1 MPIVATDIK
10 YYLSGGAANADPM
23 LSLGGAIS
31 TTEIAAN
38 TLFDDVP
45 SAEASAGDTE
55 YRCIYVKNTH
65 ATITLT
71 VPKAF
76 IQANTVGNRIAI
88 ALAGEGLSLAAE
100 AVANENTAPV
110 GEVFSQPIDYASGL
124 AMVDIPPGGYHGIWV
139 RRTIPASAAAATD
152 TFTLRVQGETVA

>member
-1 MPIVATDIK
+1 MPIAAADIK
-10 YYLSGGAANADPM
+10 YYLSGGAANSDPA

-31 TTEIAAN
+31 NTEVAAN
-38 TLFDDVP
+38 ALFDDVS

-76 IQANTVGNRIAI
+76 IQANTTSNRIAI
-88 ALAGEGLSLAAE
+88 ALAGEGLNVAAE
-100 AVANENTAPV
+100 AVANESTAPV
-110 GEVFSQPIDYASGL
+110 GETFSQPADYATGL

-139 RRTIPASAAAATD
+139 RRVIPAAAVAATD
-152 TFTLRVQGETVA
+152 TYTIRVQGETVA